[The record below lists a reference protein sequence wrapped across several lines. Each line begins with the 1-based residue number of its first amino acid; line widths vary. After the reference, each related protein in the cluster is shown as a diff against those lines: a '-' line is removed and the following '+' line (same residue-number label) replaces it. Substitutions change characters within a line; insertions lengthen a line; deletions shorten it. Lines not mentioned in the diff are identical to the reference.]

1 MQFIYILLNVYNKL
15 FTIRYQDIV
24 LRHKIGYQTSRN
36 RSLLILNK
44 ISKLELLYLSEERCT
59 SIRLIVFFIFK
70 GAGIGVGIVVGLI
83 SSIACYCICKRCQKK
98 QNMPA
103 LIQHPGSSQPGP
115 AKMSD
120 KTPLV
125 DKKKK
130 KGKSDSDQTEVKI
143 I

>member
-1 MQFIYILLNVYNKL
+1 MP
-15 FTIRYQDIV
+15 
-24 LRHKIGYQTSRN
+24 
-36 RSLLILNK
+36 LILNK
-44 ISKLELLYLSEERCT
+44 ISKLELLNLSEGRCT

-70 GAGIGVGIVVGLI
+70 GAGIGTGVVIGVGLI
-83 SSIACYCICKRCQKK
+83 IISAIACYSIRKRCQKK

-103 LIQHPGSSQPGP
+103 LIQHPGTSQPGP